1 MNDKK
6 IGVRVYVILSAI
18 AGAIVGLVWWGG
30 VRKVNESIIAGGIT
44 FIVVLVLIATMALM
58 VKEEPRDPNEPRL
71 K

>member
-6 IGVRVYVILSAI
+6 IGVRVYLTLSAI
-18 AGAIVGLVWWGG
+18 AGALVGVIWYGG
-30 VRKVNESIIAGGIT
+30 VRKVNDAIIAGGIT

-58 VKEEPRDPNEPRL
+58 VKDEPRDQNEPRL